1 MSQKTVI
8 VVASDKVV
16 PRTITSNKTKNEITF
31 REQRAALAIDGE
43 DFPHPFNINLDKDQ
57 PPYPPGKY
65 TLDASCLRVGDFEQL
80 QIGRLKLLPLVA
92 SAPAA
97 RAAG

>member
-1 MSQKTVI
+1 MNAKI

-16 PRTITSNKTKNEITF
+16 NRNITTKANKEMTF
-31 REQRAALAIDGE
+31 REQRAALQIAGE

-57 PPYPPGKY
+57 PPYPPGDY
-65 TLDASCLRVGDFEQL
+65 TIDLSCLKVGDFEQL
-80 QIGRLKLLPLVA
+80 TVGRLKLVPMTRATPV
-92 SAPAA
+92 